1 MNSFSALF
9 GCNHVL
15 CIHKYIPVLKCKLHT
30 AEDFTFVSHN
40 SKYFFAD
47 EIGDSS
53 HLCRE

>member
-1 MNSFSALF
+1 MDSFSALF